1 MGQAPWPARS
11 LTDRQHSGHII
22 STALLTMS
30 NITFPF
36 RRYSYLEIARDFDLW
51 QEYVDTNAVMTEV
64 DFNALSDEEKIDIL
78 TEFFGP
84 EQEMAD
90 S

>member
-1 MGQAPWPARS
+1 MGQVPCPAWS
-11 LTDRQHSGHII
+11 LPDRRHSRHTI

-36 RRYSYLEIARDFDLW
+36 RGYSYLEIARDFDLW
-51 QEYVDTNAVMTEV
+51 QEYVDSDAVMTEV
-64 DFNALSDEEKIDIL
+64 DFNALSVEEKIDIQ
-78 TEFFGP
+78 TEFFGT